1 MATLVCIDADG
12 RRFDVVAEHLSTGF
26 REQSKYHFLSIP
38 GAELYIDDLPL
49 VPGVRDGESVWG
61 WSPGYFAGEVCA
73 ELVDGQGEVLSSYR
87 LDVSPDASKVGRES
101 FERMLEQIFAFDPA
115 LLFGTESAQFGIG
128 SQGQKTDPHL
138 QYSRL
143 RRHGDQLLRALRQVA
158 ARPLVSLRHER
169 AWLPAHKVRRL
180 DRQSLHQV
188 MRDPAA
194 LALLSSEAVTRLSPS
209 EVRFDVPSVY
219 EDQDNPANQALA
231 MVLHEVL
238 RRCRQVMVAFER
250 LAASESI
257 SETRSP
263 LAPRLS
269 RRIAYLESLHRSLRK
284 LQGVPPFCNQRRRQ
298 VTAAGLNA
306 ISAHPTYARAYRFGW
321 YMLRAGL
328 QGATQDESLWITPTW
343 EVYERWCY
351 AMLVEQF
358 QRLYP
363 ELEWQRHT
371 PSQRDDCI
379 LWSGRSDDL
388 QIKIWLQVSCP
399 AVDRPPYRGFSSISR
414 QRYPDIALT
423 VQRGGR
429 EHFIVMDAKYRSSR
443 NAVLDAMASAHLYRD
458 SLRWR
463 GHRPHC
469 ALLLIPR
476 GGAVPTLEDSQYRR
490 NNSVGAV
497 AIGDPDDAAELV
509 RLLAECWAE
518 TPSLQPVRCCVN
530 ADRKL
535 THFGPDSPK

>member
-1 MATLVCIDADG
+1 MTTLVCIDADG
-12 RRFDVVAEHLSTGF
+12 RRFDITAECLCAGF
-26 REQSKYHFLSIP
+26 TEQGEYHFLSIP
-38 GAELYIDDLPL
+38 GAGLYIDDLPL
-49 VPGVRDGESVWG
+49 VAGVWDGESVWC

-73 ELVDGQGEVLSSYR
+73 ELVNGQGEVLASYR
-87 LDVSPDASKVGRES
+87 LDVSPDSSKVGRES
-101 FERMLEQIFAFDPA
+101 FEQMLEQIFAFDPA

-143 RRHGDQLLRALRQVA
+143 RRYGEQLLRALKQVA

-169 AWLPAHKVRRL
+169 AWLPAQKVKRL
-180 DRQSLHQV
+180 DRQSLHRV
-188 MRDPAA
+188 LRDPAA
-194 LALLSSEAVTRLSPS
+194 LALLSPEADAKPSPA

-238 RRCRQVMVAFER
+238 RRCRQVMLAFER

-257 SETRSP
+257 SETRTP
-263 LAPRLS
+263 LAPRLG

-284 LQGVPPFCNQRRRQ
+284 LQGVPPFCNQHRRQ

-306 ISAHPTYARAYRFGW
+306 ISAHPAYARAYRFGW

-358 QRLYP
+358 QQLYP
-363 ELEWQRHT
+363 ELEWQRQT
-371 PSQRDDCI
+371 PSQRDDCT

-388 QIKIWLQVSCP
+388 QIEIWLQVSCP
-399 AVDRPPYRGFSSISR
+399 AVDQPPYRGFSSISR

-423 VQRGGR
+423 VQRAGSER
-429 EHFIVMDAKYRSSR
+429 FIVMDAKYRSSR
-443 NAVLDAMASAHLYRD
+443 SAVLDAMASAHLYRD
-458 SLRWR
+458 SLRWKGR
-463 GHRPHC
+463 HPDY

-490 NNSVGAV
+490 DNSVGAV
-497 AIGDPDDAAELV
+497 VIGDQDDSAELV
-509 RLLAECWAE
+509 RLLAEYW
-518 TPSLQPVRCCVN
+518 S
-530 ADRKL
+530 
-535 THFGPDSPK
+535 

>member
-12 RRFDVVAEHLSTGF
+12 RRFNVVAEHPSTGF
-26 REQSKYHFLSIP
+26 TEQGKYHFLSIP
-38 GAELYIDDLPL
+38 GTGLYIDDLPL
-49 VPGVRDGESVWG
+49 VVGVRDGESVWG
-61 WSPGYFAGEVCA
+61 WSPGYFAGEVSA
-73 ELVDGQGEVLSSYR
+73 ELVDGQGELLASYR
-87 LDVSPDASKVGRES
+87 LDVSPDSSKVGRES

-128 SQGQKTDPHL
+128 NQGQKADPHL

-143 RRHGDQLLRALRQVA
+143 RRYGDQLFRTLKQVA
-158 ARPLVSLRHER
+158 ARPLVSLRRER
-169 AWLPAHKVRRL
+169 TCLPAQKVKRL
-180 DRQSLHQV
+180 DRQSLHRLL
-188 MRDPAA
+188 RDPAA
-194 LALLSSEAVTRLSPS
+194 LALLNPEADTSPYLA

-231 MVLHEVL
+231 MVLYEVL
-238 RRCRQVMVAFER
+238 RRCRQVMLAFEQ
-250 LAASESI
+250 LAGSERISES
-257 SETRSP
+257 RSP
-263 LAPRLS
+263 LAPRLG
-269 RRIAYLESLHRSLRK
+269 RRILYLESLHRSLRK

-298 VTAAGLNA
+298 VSVAGLNA

-363 ELEWQRHT
+363 ELKWQRHA

-379 LWSGRSDDL
+379 MWSGRSDDL
-388 QIKIWLQVSCP
+388 QIEIWLQVSCP
-399 AVDRPPYRGFSSISR
+399 TVDQPPYRGFSSISR

-423 VQRGGR
+423 VRRDGS

-443 NAVLDAMASAHLYRD
+443 SAVLDAMSSAHLYHD

-463 GHRPHC
+463 GRRPNC

-476 GGAVPTLEDSQYRR
+476 GGAVPILEGSQYRR
-490 NNSVGAV
+490 DNSVGVV
-497 AIGDPDDAAELV
+497 AIGDQDEAATLV
-509 RLLAECWAE
+509 RLLAEYWADLA
-518 TPSLQPVRCCVN
+518 SSQCSADHGRISDGLSCC
-530 ADRKL
+530 
-535 THFGPDSPK
+535 

>member
-1 MATLVCIDADG
+1 MTTLVCVDADG
-12 RRFDVVAEHLSTGF
+12 QRFDVVVEHLSTGF
-26 REQSKYHFLSIP
+26 REQGKYYFLSIP
-38 GAELYIDDLPL
+38 GAALYIDDLPL
-49 VPGVRDGESVWG
+49 AVNVRDGESVWS

-73 ELVDGQGEVLSSYR
+73 ELVDDQGEVFASYR
-87 LDVSPDASKVGRES
+87 LDVSPDSNKVGREP

-143 RRHGDQLLRALRQVA
+143 RRYGGQFLRALKQVA

-169 AWLPAHKVRRL
+169 TRLSVQKVKRL

-188 MRDPAA
+188 LRDPAA
-194 LALLSSEAVTRLSPS
+194 LALLTPEADTTRAPV

-238 RRCRQVMVAFER
+238 RRCRQVIVAFDR
-250 LAASESI
+250 LAASESF

-269 RRIAYLESLHRSLRK
+269 RRIAYLELLHRSLRK

-306 ISAHPTYARAYRFGW
+306 ISAHPAYARAYRFGW

-328 QGATQDESLWITPTW
+328 QGAARDESLWITPTW

-358 QRLYP
+358 QRLYSG
-363 ELEWQRHT
+363 LGWQRHT
-371 PSQRDDCI
+371 PSERDDCI

-388 QIKIWLQVSCP
+388 QIDIWLQVSCP
-399 AVDRPPYRGFSSISR
+399 AVDQPPYREFSSISR

-423 VQRGGR
+423 VCRDGS

-443 NAVLDAMASAHLYRD
+443 GAVLDAMSSAHIYHD

-463 GHRPHC
+463 GRRPDC

-490 NNSVGAV
+490 KNSVGAV
-497 AIGDPDDAAELV
+497 AIGDSDDAAELV
-509 RLLAECWAE
+509 RLLAKYWADSSSS
-518 TPSLQPVRCCVN
+518 PCSADHDRISDSLSCC
-530 ADRKL
+530 
-535 THFGPDSPK
+535 